1 MASAPRPENR
11 AAFTL
16 EELLDATGAG
26 VSAASRFAPGVRVE
40 RVVTDSRADVRGA
53 VFVALRGE
61 RFDGH
66 DHVAAAVRAGARAAI
81 VEREL
86 GDLGVPVLVVPSCL
100 AALGA
105 LARAHRRRSSATVVA
120 IAGSAGKTTT
130 RSAVGA
136 VLELVAPGAVHQ
148 TAGNLNNLVG
158 VPLVLLGL
166 RPEHRFAV
174 VELGTNVTGEVAT
187 LMGVADP
194 DVSVLTL
201 IGIEH
206 SEGLGDLDGIEVEEG
221 AAFRLLPGAA
231 VAVGNADDTRVA
243 RQLANAGAQKR
254 VGYGFGAGLAVRAVA
269 REVGDAGEQRLTL
282 EGRFGRFELA
292 LPLLGEAGAYAAL
305 AAVAVLEALSLPLP
319 TAVALSDAL
328 GRAGEP
334 GRLQAHRLGDG
345 TLVLDD
351 AYNANP
357 ASARSSLRTATEVAT
372 SRHARLVVVLGEM
385 RELGALAAREH
396 TDLGAVIGASG
407 AALLIAVGGDA
418 RLYVDPARAAGVDAC
433 FADDAEAALV
443 AARSRIKPGDVV
455 LVKASRG
462 VRAERVV
469 QGLIERGAA

>member
-1 MASAPRPENR
+1 MASTLPGNR

-16 EELLDATGAG
+16 EELLAATGARLSPSSPG
-26 VSAASRFAPGVRVE
+26 ETGVRVSS
-40 RVVTDSRADVRGA
+40 VVTDSRVDVEGA

-66 DHVAAAVRAGARAAI
+66 DHVAAAVRAGARAVI

-86 GDLGVPVLVVPSCL
+86 GELGVPVLVVPSCL

-105 LARAHRRRSSATVVA
+105 LARAHRRRSPATVVA

-148 TAGNLNNLVG
+148 TLANLNNLIG

-166 RPEHRFAV
+166 RPEHRFLV
-174 VELGTNVTGEVAT
+174 VELGTNVTGEVER
-187 LMGVADP
+187 LMGITEP
-194 DVSVLTL
+194 DVTVLTL

-206 SEGLGDLDGIEVEEG
+206 SEGLGDLDGIEAEEG
-221 AAFRLLPGAA
+221 AAFRLLRAGAT
-231 VAVGNADDTRVA
+231 AVGNGDDLRVR
-243 RQLANAGAQKR
+243 RQLAQAGATKR
-254 VGYGFGAGLAVRAVA
+254 VGYGFGEGLAVRAVA
-269 REVGDAGEQRLTL
+269 REVGDAGQQRLTL
-282 EGRFGRFELA
+282 AGRFGELV
-292 LPLLGEAGAYAAL
+292 LDVPLLGEAGAYAAL
-305 AAVAVLEALSLPLP
+305 AAVAVLDALSLPLP
-319 TAVALSDAL
+319 AAAALSRAL
-328 GRAGEP
+328 ESAGEP
-334 GRLQAHRLGDG
+334 GRLQAHRLSDG

-357 ASARSSLRTATEVAT
+357 ASARSSLRAASEVAA
-372 SRHARLVVVLGEM
+372 SRHARLVLVLGEM
-385 RELGALAAREH
+385 RELGAVAKREH
-396 TDLGAVIGASG
+396 AELGAAIGQSG
-407 AALLIAVGGDA
+407 AALLIAVGGYA
-418 RLYVDPARAAGVDAC
+418 RLYVDPARAAGMDAC

-443 AARSRIKPGDVV
+443 AVRSRVKPGDVV

-469 QGLIERGAA
+469 EGLLERGAA

>member
-1 MASAPRPENR
+1 MASALPRND

-16 EELLDATGAG
+16 EELLEATGARL
-26 VSAASRFAPGVRVE
+26 STASRAEPGVRVE
-40 RVVTDSRADVRGA
+40 RVITDSRADVRGA

-66 DHVAAAVRAGARAAI
+66 DHAAAAVRAGARALI
-81 VEREL
+81 VERDQGE
-86 GDLGVPVLVVPSCL
+86 LGVPVLVVPSAL
-100 AALGA
+100 AALGG
-105 LARAHRRRSSATVVA
+105 LARAHRRRSHATVVA

-148 TAGNLNNLVG
+148 TTGNLNNLIG

-174 VELGTNVTGEVAT
+174 VELGTNVTGEVET
-187 LMGVADP
+187 LMAVTEP
-194 DVSVLTL
+194 DASVLTL

-206 SEGLGDLDGIEVEEG
+206 SEGLGDLDGIEAEEG
-221 AAFRLLPGAA
+221 AAFRHLSEAA
-231 VAVGNADDTRVA
+231 VAVGNADDARVG
-243 RQLANAGAQKR
+243 RQLASARALKR
-254 VGYGFGAGLAVRAVA
+254 VGYGFAEGLSVRATA
-269 REVGDAGEQRLTL
+269 REVGDDGRQRLTL
-282 EGRFGRFELA
+282 EGRFGRLVLE

-305 AAVAVLEALSLPLP
+305 ASVAVLDALSLPLP
-319 TAVALSDAL
+319 SGAALSAAL

-334 GRLQAHRLGDG
+334 GRLQAHRLTDG

-357 ASARSSLRTATEVAT
+357 ASARSSLRAATEVAR
-372 SRHARLVVVLGEM
+372 SRHARLVLVLGEM
-385 RELGALAAREH
+385 RELGAVAAREH
-396 TDLGAVIGASG
+396 TALGAAIGASG

-418 RLYVDPARAAGVDAC
+418 RLYVEPARAAGVDAC

-443 AARSRIKPGDVV
+443 EARSRVRAGDVV

-462 VRAERVV
+462 IRAERVV
-469 QGLIERGAA
+469 QGLLERGAA

>member
-1 MASAPRPENR
+1 MASAPLPTNA

-16 EELLDATGAG
+16 EELLAVTGG
-26 VSAASRFAPGVRVE
+26 RLSGASRLAPGSRVD

-66 DHVAAAVRAGARAAI
+66 DHAPVAARAGAGAVI
-81 VEREL
+81 VERDL
-86 GDLGVPVLVVPSCL
+86 GDLGVPVLVVPSTL

-105 LARAHRRRSSATVVA
+105 LSRAHRRRSPATVIAV
-120 IAGSAGKTTT
+120 AGSAGKTTT

-136 VLELVAPGAVHQ
+136 ALELAAPGAVHQ
-148 TAGNLNNLVG
+148 TTGNLNNLVG

-187 LMGVADP
+187 LMGVTEP
-194 DVSVLTL
+194 DAAVLTL

-206 SEGLGDLDGIEVEEG
+206 SEGLGNLDGIEVEEG
-221 AAFRLLPGAA
+221 AAFRLLPEAA
-231 VAVGNADDTRVA
+231 IAVGNADDPRVR
-243 RQLANAGAQKR
+243 RQLGSAGAGRR
-254 VGYGFGAGLAVRAVA
+254 VGYGFGEGLTVRAVA
-269 REVGDAGEQRLTL
+269 REVSESGQQRLTL
-282 EGRFGRFELA
+282 EGRFGRIVLE

-305 AAVAVLEALSLPLP
+305 AAVAVLVALSLPLP
-319 TAVALSDAL
+319 SAAALSAAL

-345 TLVLDD
+345 TIVLDD

-357 ASARSSLRTATEVAT
+357 ASARSSLKAATEVAAG
-372 SRHARLVVVLGEM
+372 RRARLVLVIGEM

-396 TDLGAVIGASG
+396 TELGAAIGASG

-418 RLYVDPARAAGVDAC
+418 RLYLDPARAGGVDAC

-443 AARSRIKPGDVV
+443 QARSRVKPGDVV

-469 QGLIERGAA
+469 RGLVERGAV

>member
-1 MASAPRPENR
+1 MASAPLPQND

-16 EELLDATGAG
+16 EELLAVTGARL
-26 VSAASRFAPGVRVE
+26 SPASGGAPGLRVE

-66 DHVAAAVRAGARAAI
+66 EHAAAAVRAGARAVVA
-81 VEREL
+81 EREL
-86 GDLGVPVLVVPSCL
+86 GELGVPVLVVPSAL
-100 AALGA
+100 SALGA
-105 LARAHRRRSSATVVA
+105 LARAHRRRSRATVVA

-148 TAGNLNNLVG
+148 TAGNLNNLIG
-158 VPLVLLGL
+158 VPLVLLAL

-174 VELGTNVTGEVAT
+174 VELGTNLTGEVER
-187 LMGVADP
+187 LMGIAEP
-194 DVSVLTL
+194 DAAVLTL

-206 SEGLGDLDGIEVEEG
+206 SEGLGDLDGIEAEEG
-221 AAFRLLPGAA
+221 AAFRLLAPAA
-231 VAVGNADDTRVA
+231 VAVGNGDDARVS
-243 RQLANAGAQKR
+243 RQLASAGTAR
-254 VGYGFGAGLAVRAVA
+254 HVGYGFGAGLAVRAVA
-269 REVGDAGEQRLTL
+269 RELADAVGQRLTL
-282 EGRFGRFELA
+282 EGRFGRLVLD

-305 AAVAVLEALSLPLP
+305 AAVAVLDAIALPFPSAPALSE
-319 TAVALSDAL
+319 AL

-345 TLVLDD
+345 TIVLDD

-357 ASARSSLRTATEVAT
+357 ASARSSLRCATEVAA
-372 SRHARLVVVLGEM
+372 SRSARLVLVLGEM
-385 RELGALAAREH
+385 RELGAVAAREH
-396 TDLGAVIGASG
+396 AALGAAIGATG

-418 RLYVDPARAAGVDAC
+418 RLYVDPARAAGVDAY
-433 FADDAEAALV
+433 FADDAEAALA
-443 AARSRIKPGDVV
+443 AARSRVQPGDVV

-469 QGLIERGAA
+469 QGLLERGAA